1 MKPLILILL
10 AAVSVE
16 AQSIVEVAR
25 QERARQAQVQSRRV
39 FTSENTRGTAVATPA
54 KPATPAAT
62 QPAPTPNAAAPTTPA
77 VDLAKKFADDVALL
91 RTRIRGLQDQDAAI
105 QLQINDLNTKF
116 FAPVSDQA
124 SKEQAQAQLAVAQ
137 QQSITVR
144 QELALARAQLQ
155 QMEAQGPPAAR

>member
-1 MKPLILILL
+1 LSKLL
-10 AAVSVE
+10 AKNGRVRRRS
-16 AQSIVEVAR
+16 
-25 QERARQAQVQSRRV
+25 RAEGFSLRR
-39 FTSENTRGTAVATPA
+39 TRGTAVATPA

-77 VDLAKKFADDVALL
+77 TPAVDLAKKFADDVARL
-91 RTRIRGLQDQDAAI
+91 RARIRELQDQDAAI

-124 SKEQAQAQLAVAQ
+124 SKDQAQVQLAVAQ

-144 QELALARAQLQ
+144 QELALTRAQLQ